1 MKELRF
7 AILGTGFWARYQ
19 LAAWREL
26 PGVRCV
32 ALYNRT
38 RSKADLL
45 AKQFEVPATYD
56 DAEALIDCEKPD
68 FLDIITDVGTHR
80 SFVELA
86 ASRRIPV
93 ICQKPMAPALPDAE
107 AMVGACKSANIPFF
121 VHENWRWQT
130 PMRELKRILNSGII
144 GKPFRARI
152 DFVCSFP
159 VFDNQPFL
167 KELEQFILTD
177 IGSHVLDIP
186 RFLFGEAASLYCQT
200 HRVNPAIKGE
210 DVATVVLQM
219 INGAT
224 TVCNL
229 SYASRTAIE
238 RFPETYVFIEGAKGS
253 LELGPDFWL
262 RTTTIAGTIANRY
275 PPPEYSWAD
284 PRYALVHSSIV
295 GCNRDIL
302 RALKGAAPAETTAED
317 NLQTVRLVHA
327 AYDSARDNRVVYF
340 PEYNPNLNT

>member
-26 PGVRCV
+26 SGVRCV

-45 AKQFEVPATYD
+45 AKEFDVPATYD
-56 DAEALIDCEKPD
+56 GAEALIDREKPD

-80 SFVELA
+80 HFVELA

-93 ICQKPMAPALPDAE
+93 ICQKPMAPNLPDAE
-107 AMVGACKSANIPFF
+107 AMVGACRSAAVPCF

-130 PMRELKRILNSGII
+130 PMRELKRILDAGTI
-144 GKPFRARI
+144 GTPFRARI

-200 HRVNPAIKGE
+200 RRVNPAIKGE
-210 DVATVVLQM
+210 DVATVILQM
-219 INGAT
+219 INGPT

-229 SYASRTAIE
+229 SYASRTATE
-238 RFPETYVFIEGAKGS
+238 RFPETYVFIEGSEGS
-253 LELGPDFWL
+253 LDLGPDFWI
-262 RTTTIAGTIANRY
+262 RTTTAIGTTSNRY
-275 PPPEYSWAD
+275 PAAEYPWAD

-295 GCNRDIL
+295 DCNRNIL
-302 RALKGAAPAETTAED
+302 RALNGAAPAETIAED
-317 NLQTVRLVHA
+317 NLKTVRLVHA
-327 AYDSARDNRVVYF
+327 AYDSARDNRVVHF
-340 PEYNPNLNT
+340 L

>member
-1 MKELRF
+1 MNDLRF

-26 PGVRCV
+26 PGARCV

-45 AKQFEVPATYD
+45 AKEFEVPATYD
-56 DAEALIDCEKPD
+56 DAETLIDREKPD

-80 SFVELA
+80 HFVDLA
-86 ASRRIPV
+86 ASHRIPV
-93 ICQKPMAPALPDAE
+93 ICQKPMAPSLQDAE
-107 AMVGACKSANIPFF
+107 AMVGACRTAGIPFF

-130 PMRELKRILNSGII
+130 PMRELKRILNAGII
-144 GKPFRARI
+144 GTPFRARI
-152 DFVCSFP
+152 DFICSFP

-200 HRVNPAIKGE
+200 RRVNPAIKGE

-219 INGAT
+219 TNGPT

-238 RFPETYVFIEGAKGS
+238 RFPETCVFIEGSEGS
-253 LELGPDFWL
+253 LDLGPDFWI
-262 RTTTIAGTIANRY
+262 RTTTVAGTTANRY
-275 PPPEYSWAD
+275 APPEYSWAD

-302 RALKGAAPAETTAED
+302 RALNGGTLAETTAED

-327 AYDSARDNRVVYF
+327 AYDSARDNRIIHF
-340 PEYNPNLNT
+340 R